1 MLSRAE
7 TEDEGAM
14 GTFEGQVAVVTG
26 GAAGIGEAAAR
37 GFAREGATVV
47 ILDVDQAGA
56 ERLAA
61 ELRDAGAVAQ
71 AVAVDVSDPTA
82 VDAALD
88 AIVAEHG
95 RLDVLHANAGIEWTK
110 TVEDTEPEEWSRVIG
125 VNLTGVYACGR
136 AALRIMKPRGR
147 GAIVVTASPH
157 ATRTVPDAGA
167 YAASK
172 GGALA
177 VTKAMAL
184 EAALTGVRV
193 NAVVPGAIDTP
204 MLRREAAVSADPE
217 EQIRRFG
224 AMQPVGRL
232 GRPEEV
238 AEAVLFLASDRAGF
252 ITGATLHV
260 DGGQDAALSSGPPLP
275 YGS

>member
-1 MLSRAE
+1 M
-7 TEDEGAM
+7 GA
-14 GTFEGQVAVVTG
+14 FEGRVAVVTG
-26 GAAGIGEAAAR
+26 GAAGIGAAAAR
-37 GFAREGATVV
+37 GFAREGATVA
-47 ILDVDQAGA
+47 ILDRDREGA

-61 ELRDAGAVAQ
+61 ELGDTGAA
-71 AVAVDVSDPTA
+71 AVAVAADVSDPTA
-82 VDAALD
+82 VANAFDAL
-88 AIVAEHG
+88 VASHG
-95 RLDVLHANAGIEWTK
+95 RLDVLHANAGVEWMK
-110 TVEDTEPEEWSRVIG
+110 TVEDTEPEEWAQVIG
-125 VNLTGVYACGR
+125 VNLTGVYTCGR
-136 AALRIMKPRGR
+136 AALKVMKAAGR

-177 VTKAMAL
+177 LTKAMAL
-184 EAALTGVRV
+184 EAAPIGVRV

-217 EQIRRFG
+217 EQLRRFG

-238 AEAVLFLASDRAGF
+238 AEAVLFLASDRAEF

>member
-1 MLSRAE
+1 VE
-7 TEDEGAM
+7 
-14 GTFEGQVAVVTG
+14 
-26 GAAGIGEAAAR
+26 
-37 GFAREGATVV
+37 
-47 ILDVDQAGA
+47 
-56 ERLAA
+56 
-61 ELRDAGAVAQ
+61 
-71 AVAVDVSDPTA
+71 VDVSDTSAVATA
-82 VDAALD
+82 FLALL
-88 AIVAEHG
+88 ERHG

-110 TVEDTEPEEWSRVIG
+110 SVEDTEPQEWAHVLG
-125 VNLTGVYACGR
+125 VNLTGVYATGR
-136 AALRIMKPRGR
+136 AALQVMKARRR

-177 VTKAMAL
+177 LTKAMAL
-184 EAALTGVRV
+184 EGAPLGVRA

-204 MLRREAAVSADPE
+204 MLRREASVAADPDA
-217 EQIRRFG
+217 QLRRFG
-224 AMQPVGRL
+224 EMHPLGRL

-238 AEAVLFLASDRAGF
+238 AEAVVFLASDRARF

>member
-1 MLSRAE
+1 MK
-7 TEDEGAM
+7 
-14 GTFEGQVAVVTG
+14 
-26 GAAGIGEAAAR
+26 AR
-37 GFAREGATVV
+37 G
-47 ILDVDQAGA
+47 
-56 ERLAA
+56 
-61 ELRDAGAVAQ
+61 
-71 AVAVDVSDPTA
+71 
-82 VDAALD
+82 
-88 AIVAEHG
+88 H
-95 RLDVLHANAGIEWTK
+95 
-110 TVEDTEPEEWSRVIG
+110 
-125 VNLTGVYACGR
+125 
-136 AALRIMKPRGR
+136 

-177 VTKAMAL
+177 LTKAMAL
-184 EAALTGVRV
+184 EAAASGVRV

-217 EQIRRFG
+217 EQLRRFG
-224 AMQPVGRL
+224 AMQPVGRR

-238 AEAVLFLASDRAGF
+238 ADGVVFHASDRAGF